1 MNCPRCD
8 TRMAVVNSRTDNS
21 AHTCYRRYRCPKCG
35 KELLT
40 TEAVTE
46 RYSTLSKLNKL
57 QYQENK
63 QRKLAKEAHKR
74 AMTTERA
81 IAFSGV
87 AKGGII

>member
-63 QRKLAKEAHKR
+63 QRKLKREKLKKEK
-74 AMTTERA
+74 A
-81 IAFSGV
+81 IARGVAFSGV
-87 AKGGII
+87 VKGGI